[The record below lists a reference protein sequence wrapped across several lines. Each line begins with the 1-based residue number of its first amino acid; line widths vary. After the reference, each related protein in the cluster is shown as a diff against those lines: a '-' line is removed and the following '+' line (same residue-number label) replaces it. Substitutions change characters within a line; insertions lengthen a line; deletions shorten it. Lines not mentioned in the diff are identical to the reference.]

1 MVAPGVFSND
11 HRRPHSVMEV
21 SNCNPSGQQ
30 RPRSAME
37 VSYCNGNGQ
46 RECPQRPPEKPR
58 PSTAHSMCP
67 TSADK
72 EALLD
77 ELQTL
82 KNAFMDQ
89 EYHMKLH
96 IQHALE
102 IEKENK
108 NLENSVESLEL
119 AFGLEAPRMGGEFR
133 LIAKLLGLKARLREK
148 QIICNSQEVEIGLL
162 RKDIRVTHCRELE
175 IERDFFAKEVGT
187 LQKITTGLR
196 RIFAKVSNGNKEI
209 RKLRERIKILKSSHE
224 ETKQKINTRKENI
237 QQAKTEIEEW
247 NKVSSESKSAVKSV
261 ASKLAE
267 LQSHSEVL
275 TKLKHQVD
283 CETKSFE
290 HQIAKAQDETRYIA
304 REKIAAQRRAESS
317 QLVGTPNGR
326 ISPSGRAGKRM
337 KVPDRPSSPNAD
349 AMAKLE
355 REFLQQV
362 QSAAGEFVDTAPA
375 SQPPS
380 PRNEDQLQEQ
390 HLTFEAQREF
400 FTNKVDDAETRFR
413 QAMEEIE
420 YGKPRSTLSAHA
432 EAARKLAAAEA
443 ARLKAE
449 ALAIEAQEQARR
461 LEHQAKRIQEQ
472 AMEQETRLLDQT
484 KGLQAELDRL
494 RAMGSGDKRW
504 KSEKVTIMVGE
515 LVLPV
520 KDYNVQV
527 KDHGVE
533 IDVDVDIHHTT
544 AFGNADTAQLAALR
558 DERASAEAE
567 ARRLDSQLERT
578 LEERDRLAMELA
590 ALQGMSTKSKRW
602 ESEVVSVVV
611 GGKALPPLGYQL
623 KVRDEGSQLVIDV
636 QIPNVS
642 DARSAAPVDEVTTS
656 ASNASDQRAPLL
668 DDQSK
673 QAINANIQD
682 VLQYLENISDVVSS
696 HSSPSGP
703 SSSNGDG
710 TGNS

>member
-1 MVAPGVFSND
+1 
-11 HRRPHSVMEV
+11 MEV

-196 RIFAKVSNGNKEI
+196 RIFAK
-209 RKLRERIKILKSSHE
+209 
-224 ETKQKINTRKENI
+224 TRKENI